1 MSIFNLGKP
10 DMRIVSTK
18 TFSRALAVLGLTA
31 ALGASAPLAEGV
43 FSPFAGNWRGDGRIS
58 DIHGKSEALRC
69 KSKMSPSSD
78 GIAMSLGLVCASDSY
93 RVDFHADLYT
103 DGQNLRG
110 TWSETSRNATGNVRG
125 VIRPDLINARTE
137 APGFDANIVI
147 HVLGGKRLD
156 VSLDA
161 RGTTINRV
169 QVSMK
174 R

>member
-1 MSIFNLGKP
+1 MSVFNPGKP
-10 DMRIVSTK
+10 DMQIVSTK
-18 TFSRALAVLGLTA
+18 TFSRAVAVVGLTA
-31 ALGASAPLAEGV
+31 ALGASGALALGV
-43 FSPFAGNWRGDGRIS
+43 FSPFAGNWRGSGRVS

-69 KSKMSPSSD
+69 KSTLAPSPD

-110 TWSETSRNATGNVRG
+110 TWSESTRDATGNISG
-125 VIRPDLINARTE
+125 VIRPDIINATTS
-137 APGFDANIVI
+137 APGFAANIVI
-147 HVLGGKRLD
+147 HVVGGKRLD
-156 VSLDA
+156 VALNA
-161 RGTTINRV
+161 QGTTVNQV